1 MTDRA
6 RLVPTIAAG
15 LVVVSGLFG
24 AADPIHGQVVDS
36 TTLRPTDVTVII
48 TNDTHYDGTYRA
60 HGISRVCGKLD
71 LMMPHRANSFVV
83 EFPDDEPN
91 LEVRSLSFNADTLA
105 AGSTITSF
113 YLTVGIRLPN
123 GGTPPHFVVRASQ
136 PQYNEPGTAQRT
148 KTASRDSLDVA
159 GKATKGTKVDVKA
172 TVVCHPKP

>member
-1 MTDRA
+1 MTDHA
-6 RLVPTIAAG
+6 QLVPNIAASLVVLAG
-15 LVVVSGLFG
+15 LVG
-24 AADPIHGQVVDS
+24 AANPIHGQVVDS

-48 TNDTHYDGTYRA
+48 DNDTYYNGTYRA

-91 LEVRSLSFNADTLA
+91 LDVRSLSFDADTLA

-123 GGTPPHFVVRASQ
+123 GGTPPLFVVRANK
-136 PQYNEPGTAQRT
+136 PQYNEPGTALRT
-148 KTASRDSLDVA
+148 KKASRDSLEVA
-159 GKATKGTKVDVKA
+159 GTATSGTKVDVKA
-172 TVVCHPKP
+172 TVVCHAKP